1 MTQETKKPKASEKL
15 KALENQLMATARR
28 TGEMELIIYNLSRE
42 NEILKDA
49 LQLLHDK
56 QESVIALLREG
67 QGLSDDNINNKVTDL
82 KVAALKQKVDEL
94 VENEQI
100 VVAQEIGDNSLVVS
114 RELNQKGE
122 VENPRL
128 QFLTSR
134 LVEEL
139 KTKFVG
145 KKVGDLIENDGE
157 TLNIEII
164 EIYNFAEQ
172 KLAGDPTFEEAQE
185 ATSIAQD
192 LDMPETSGEKEVA
205 TTQNKEKEQEQEVTA
220 R

>member
-94 VENEQI
+94 VENGQ
-100 VVAQEIGDNSLVVS
+100 VVAAQEIGDNSLVVS

-172 KLAGDPTFEEAQE
+172 KLAGDPTPEEAQE
-185 ATSIAQD
+185 ATSVAQD
-192 LDMPETSGEKEVA
+192 LDVPETSGEKEVA
-205 TTQNKEKEQEQEVTA
+205 TIQNKEKEQEVTA

>member
-49 LQLLHDK
+49 LQLLHNK

-82 KVAALKQKVDEL
+82 KVLALKQKVDEL
-94 VENEQI
+94 VENGQA
-100 VVAQEIGDNSLVVS
+100 VAVEEVGDNSLVVS

-134 LVEEL
+134 LVDEL
-139 KTKFVG
+139 KSKFVG

-172 KLAGDPTFEEAQE
+172 KLAGDPTPEEVQE
-185 ATSIAQD
+185 ATSAVQD
-192 LDMPETSGEKEVA
+192 LDMPETSSEKEVA
-205 TTQNKEKEQEQEVTA
+205 AIQNKETEQEVTA

>member
-49 LQLLHDK
+49 LQLLHNK

-82 KVAALKQKVDEL
+82 KVLALKQKVDEL
-94 VENEQI
+94 VENGQA
-100 VVAQEIGDNSLVVS
+100 VAVEEVGDNSLVVS

-134 LVEEL
+134 LVDEL
-139 KTKFVG
+139 KSKFVG

-172 KLAGDPTFEEAQE
+172 KFAGDPTPEEVQE
-185 ATSIAQD
+185 ATSIVQD
-192 LDMPETSGEKEVA
+192 LDMPETSSEKEVA
-205 TTQNKEKEQEQEVTA
+205 AIQNKETEQEVTA

>member
-94 VENEQI
+94 VEDGRA
-100 VVAQEIGDNSLVVS
+100 VAVDEVGENSLVVS
-114 RELNQKGE
+114 RELNQQGE

-128 QFLTSR
+128 QFLTTR
-134 LVEEL
+134 LVDEL
-139 KTKFVG
+139 KSKFVG
-145 KKVGDLIENDGE
+145 KKVGDLIKNDGE
-157 TLNIEII
+157 TLDIEIM
-164 EIYNFAEQ
+164 EIYNFVEQ
-172 KLAGDPTFEEAQE
+172 ELLGDLGPEEVEKAALA
-185 ATSIAQD
+185 AQD
-192 LDMPETSGEKEVA
+192 LNMPETSGEKEVA
-205 TTQNKEKEQEQEVTA
+205 TTQNKEKEQEVTA

>member
-172 KLAGDPTFEEAQE
+172 KLAGDPTPEEAQE

-192 LDMPETSGEKEVA
+192 LDVPETSGEKEVA
-205 TTQNKEKEQEQEVTA
+205 TTQNKEKEQEVTA

>member
-172 KLAGDPTFEEAQE
+172 KLAGDPT
-185 ATSIAQD
+185 
-192 LDMPETSGEKEVA
+192 PE
-205 TTQNKEKEQEQEVTA
+205 
-220 R
+220 

>member
-94 VENEQI
+94 VENGQI
-100 VVAQEIGDNSLVVS
+100 VAAQEIGDNSLVVS

-172 KLAGDPTFEEAQE
+172 KLAGDPTPEEAQE

-192 LDMPETSGEKEVA
+192 LDVPETSGEKEVA
-205 TTQNKEKEQEQEVTA
+205 TTQNKEKEQEVTA

>member
-49 LQLLHDK
+49 LQLLHNK

-82 KVAALKQKVDEL
+82 KVLALKQKVDEL
-94 VENEQI
+94 VENGQA
-100 VVAQEIGDNSLVVS
+100 VAVEEVGDNSLVVS

-134 LVEEL
+134 LVDEL
-139 KTKFVG
+139 KSKFVG

-172 KLAGDPTFEEAQE
+172 KFAGDPTPEEVQE
-185 ATSIAQD
+185 ATSVVQD
-192 LDMPETSGEKEVA
+192 LDMPETSSEKEVA
-205 TTQNKEKEQEQEVTA
+205 AIQNKETEQEVTV

>member
-94 VENEQI
+94 VENGQI
-100 VVAQEIGDNSLVVS
+100 VAAQEIGDNSLVVS

-145 KKVGDLIENDGE
+145 KKVGDLIETPPNEMHALKIGSKGNEFIVFTIGKRGGKDYEND
-157 TLNIEII
+157 
-164 EIYNFAEQ
+164 
-172 KLAGDPTFEEAQE
+172 TFRF
-185 ATSIAQD
+185 TPSLI
-192 LDMPETSGEKEVA
+192 K
-205 TTQNKEKEQEQEVTA
+205 
-220 R
+220 

>member
-94 VENEQI
+94 VENGQI
-100 VVAQEIGDNSLVVS
+100 VAAQEIGDNSLVVS

-172 KLAGDPTFEEAQE
+172 KLAGDPTPEEAQE
-185 ATSIAQD
+185 ATSVAQD
-192 LDMPETSGEKEVA
+192 LDVPETSGEKEVA
-205 TTQNKEKEQEQEVTA
+205 TIQNKEKEQEVTA